1 MYEKVSLQ
9 GDAAIEKIILLIVER
24 MRPTSG
30 LEPGTQE
37 VSGVCQGREGMDCV
51 QAPLLWF
58 PREEMAHQRI
68 RTA

>member
-37 VSGVCQGREGMDCV
+37 VSGVCQGRGGDGLRAGTFTLV
-51 QAPLLWF
+51 SKG
-58 PREEMAHQRI
+58 RNG
-68 RTA
+68 TSKD